1 MTMDDQKPATHEIRD
16 PKTNKLL
23 RVSTFPYHAPGGA
36 FKGSVHIARDITA
49 EKDQELRL
57 IMSERLASLG
67 QMASGVAHEIN
78 NPLASI
84 AGCTEGLLNRLKSG
98 RCETNMCKNYFEIIL
113 DEIRRCKSITTTML
127 SFVRTSSYEKKE
139 VSPAELLDKTVE
151 MVGFQGRLMNVDI
164 VRNYGEGLPVSSRMK
179 GSCGRF
185 F

>member
-1 MTMDDQKPATHEIRD
+1 MHEIRD
-16 PKTNKLL
+16 PKSNKLL
-23 RVSTFPYHAPGGA
+23 RVSTFPYYAPDGA

-84 AGCTEGLLNRLKSG
+84 AGCTEGLLNRVKSG
-98 RCETNMCKNYFEIIL
+98 RCDADVCPNYFDIIL
-113 DEIRRCKSITTTML
+113 DEIRRCKSITTSML

-139 VSPAELLDKTVE
+139 VFLAELLDKTVE
-151 MVGFQGRLMNVDI
+151 MVGFQGRLTDVDI
-164 VRNYGEGLPVSSRMK
+164 VRNYGRISRSSSPMK
-179 GSCGRF
+179 ESCARF